1 MKNNYEGVHF
11 SKVAGL
17 LAITLLK
24 MNSFTDTFQ
33 LFNNT
38 YTNIY
43 FAEQVSLDTPES
55 MSHRSIKNPFCV
67 TFLVSIT
74 DTCFFLTVA
83 LFSLKKFSIKEI
95 RKENTGFL
103 VLKKDSRKKKSIYR
117 ISYFI
122 IGRDGVIYAST
133 CGF

>member
-1 MKNNYEGVHF
+1 
-11 SKVAGL
+11 
-17 LAITLLK
+17 

-43 FAEQVSLDTPES
+43 FAEQVSLDTPE
-55 MSHRSIKNPFCV
+55 SIKNPFCV

-103 VLKKDSRKKKSIYR
+103 VLQKDSRKKESIYR